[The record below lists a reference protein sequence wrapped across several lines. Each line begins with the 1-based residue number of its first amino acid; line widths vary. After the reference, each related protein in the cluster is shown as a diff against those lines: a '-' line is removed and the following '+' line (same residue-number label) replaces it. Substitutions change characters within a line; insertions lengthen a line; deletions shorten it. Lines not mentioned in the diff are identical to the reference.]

1 MTIET
6 REQATNVMRQCE
18 ELETYL
24 EHIDEFD
31 SMREAEYNDL
41 MNALDAYFLS
51 DDQRKALDSF
61 DGNGVETYNEALRL
75 GVDPEFARWLY
86 L

>member
-1 MTIET
+1 MTITT

-18 ELETYL
+18 GLETYL
-24 EHIDEFD
+24 ERIAEFH
-31 SMREAEYNDL
+31 SMREDEYNDL

-51 DDQRKALDSF
+51 DDQRKALDGF

-75 GVDPEFARWLY
+75 GVDPEFACWLY